1 MKQMKQVC
9 VPHGCGGAMKRSL
22 ACVLVAVA
30 AGIALADD
38 YNIDSETTWSG
49 QSVDLG
55 TSTSFNKKKTGKLV
69 LDNCQINAKTLNVFA
84 GTLVLNGETAV
95 TTHEVVT
102 GSGCNIGI
110 EALGILRL
118 NSGSYEGLGVLH
130 VGGHGSSRGYGVYF
144 QNGGSFANTNAS
156 VCVGRRA
163 DATGEVYVVKG
174 RLATAGGNGSNVQNE
189 SRVGHSGRGTL
200 SVGGEGTV
208 DVSASDSLQIAKMAG
223 ATGCVTLG
231 NGGTLAART
240 VVGSNGD
247 SSFVFDG
254 GTLVATNSPVAA
266 TFITGLKML
275 AMTENGGGID
285 SGANNVTVAQPI
297 VRTTAGLAHRYS
309 FNGNLKDSVAG
320 RDAVGASVQ
329 YSEDGRCVQTTGQG
343 SHVEIPTETIPMDGS
358 AMTIEMWATLKQGNS
373 NYGRFLEIGR
383 ERGNENN
390 AISMRIYTEKDGT
403 YNNDS
408 IHVATNGSNKGLIAS
423 NKLRPFEFGTEYHM
437 AIIVEPQGNV
447 WKVSGYKQDATT
459 GETLNSASFFCP
471 AGWSLAELAATWFWL
486 GGVPYMD
493 NRFAV
498 ADFNEVR
505 IWHRA
510 LGEHE
515 LAYSAMLGPD
525 AVFSR
530 GVFEKIGSGTLTLT
544 GANTFEPATCVSQGT
559 LALASGASLAS
570 PSVEVAPGAVF
581 SLAGNTYAGEV
592 ALDVSESGAGRIV
605 CASGALDL
613 SGIDLK
619 VVTQSGFKPSS
630 KITLATSAGGFSG
643 EFKSVTLPGGSWKV
657 NVGATD
663 VTLCRFGFVLIVK

>member
-1 MKQMKQVC
+1 
-9 VPHGCGGAMKRSL
+9 MKRSL
-22 ACVLVAVA
+22 ACVLIAVA
-30 AGIALADD
+30 AGIAHADD
-38 YNIDSETTWSG
+38 YNIDSDTTWSG
-49 QSVDLG
+49 QSKDLG

-69 LDNCQINAKTLNVFA
+69 LDNCNINAKTLNVFA
-84 GTLVLNGETAV
+84 GTLVLDGETAV

-110 EALGILRL
+110 GALGVLRI
-118 NSGSYEGLGVLH
+118 NSGSYKGSGILH
-130 VGGHGSSRGYGVYF
+130 VGGHGSSDGLGVYF

-189 SRVGHSGRGTL
+189 SRVGHSGRGVLT
-200 SVGGEGTV
+200 VGGEGTV
-208 DVSASDSLQIAKMAG
+208 DVSASDSLQIAKSAG
-223 ATGCVTLG
+223 SVGRVTLG
-231 NGGTLAART
+231 NGGTLATRKVA
-240 VVGSNGD
+240 GSNGD
-247 SSFVFDG
+247 SSLTFDG
-254 GTLVATNSPVAA
+254 GTLVAANSPVGA
-266 TFITGLKML
+266 TFVAGLSSL

-285 SGANNVTVAQPI
+285 TGANSVTVAQPI
-297 VRTTAGLAHRYS
+297 LRTAAGLAHRYS
-309 FNGNLKDSVAG
+309 FNSDLADSVAG
-320 RDAVGASVQ
+320 LDAVGVNVQ
-329 YSEDGRCVQTTGQG
+329 YSEDGLCVQTTGLS
-343 SHVEIPTETIPMDGS
+343 SHVEIPTATIPTDGS
-358 AMTIEMWATLKQGNS
+358 AMTIEIWATPKQGNS

-383 ERGNENN
+383 ERGNENDT
-390 AISMRIYTEKDGT
+390 ISMRYTEKDST
-403 YNNDS
+403 YYNEDS
-408 IHVATNGSNKGLIAS
+408 IHVSTNGSNKGLIAS
-423 NKLRPFEFGTEYHM
+423 NQLRPFTFGTEYHL
-437 AIIVEPQGNV
+437 AIVVEPQGDV

-530 GVFEKIGSGTLTLT
+530 GEFEKIGSGTLTLT
-544 GANTFEPATCVSQGT
+544 GANTFESATCVSQGT

-605 CASGALDL
+605 CTSGALDL

-619 VVTQSGFKPSS
+619 VVTESGFKPSS